1 LRAESFAGLVLAIVA
16 SLAPATPSGAQPS
29 VDAAVAAA
37 TQAVREAFG
46 GNADVTITAPVLSM
60 VPDAGP
66 IVKAVPEPASR
77 TGGLVRF
84 VLYGAADTA
93 ARRVGRLTGEVRV
106 VAPHLRTKQA
116 VAAGTAMTPDLVED
130 VRADIGRQRLVPLP
144 SMAQASA
151 TTTRAAMRA
160 GDVVT
165 PVVLVTRPMV
175 SSGDEVVTVA
185 RVGALEV
192 RGRAIAAQS
201 GDLGETVI
209 VVNPDSRKRLRGRV
223 VAEDVVEVRHGS

>member
-1 LRAESFAGLVLAIVA
+1 VLAIVA
-16 SLAPATPSGAQPS
+16 SLVLATPSLAQPS

-37 TQAVREAFG
+37 TQAVREALG

-60 VPDAGP
+60 VADAGP

-77 TGGLVRF
+77 SGGLVRF
-84 VLYGAADTA
+84 VLYGASDTA
-93 ARRVGRLTGEVRV
+93 ARRVGRLTGDVRV
-106 VAPHLRTKQA
+106 IAPHLRTKQA
-116 VAAGTAMTPDLVED
+116 VAAGTVMTPDLAEE
-130 VRADIGRQRLVPLP
+130 VRADIGRQRLAPLP
-144 SMAQASA
+144 TMAQASA
-151 TTTRAAMRA
+151 TTTRVAIRA

-165 PVVLVTRPMV
+165 PVVLVRRALV
-175 SSGDEVVTVA
+175 ASGDEVVTLA

-192 RGRAIAAQS
+192 RGRAVAAQS

-223 VAEDVVEVRHGS
+223 VADNVVEVRNAS